1 MVLVSHKHQLIFLK
15 TRKTAG
21 TSVEMLLEAA
31 TGLGPDLAPE
41 SRHAAVNDAGIMG
54 FRMLPRDV
62 MTDLDRTWQPH
73 TPARKLRKHLGA
85 DIWDR
90 YLKVA
95 CVRNPFDRVVSH
107 FHWSRDFAPEG
118 HREET
123 PEAFARFVRSDW
135 NDDRK
140 VVMINEDFAPD
151 MVIRYEHL
159 TDDLTHLSDHTG
171 LALNP
176 SALPQTKVRRH
187 RRLGEC
193 ADYFTEDLIQIV
205 RTRLAWMF
213 DAGGYAKSPPRQSAF
228 LREVTT

>member
-21 TSVEMLLEAA
+21 TSVEMLLEAV
-31 TGLGPDLAPE
+31 TGLGPDLASE
-41 SRHAAVNDAGIMG
+41 SRHAEVSDVGLVG
-54 FRMLPRDV
+54 FRMLPRDA

-95 CVRNPFDRVVSH
+95 CVRNPFDRVISH

-118 HREET
+118 EREET
-123 PEAFARFVRSDW
+123 QEAFAQFVRSDW

-140 VVMINEDFAPD
+140 VVMIGEAFAPD

-159 TDDLTHLSDHTG
+159 SEDLTRLSDRTG
-171 LALNP
+171 LTLNP
-176 SALPQTKVRRH
+176 SALPKTKVRRH
-187 RRLGEC
+187 RRLGEI

-213 DAGGYAKSPPRQSAF
+213 NAGGYAKSPTKPSSTI
-228 LREVTT
+228 REATG